1 VLRIYQGQCSSK
13 RIVILRPSH
22 IDGAALPMGEFQ
34 PYQASKLH
42 LIPVEE
48 TRWAT
53 LKAKEIPGSEELDRF
68 ICEEDHQ
75 LLTGSL

>member
-1 VLRIYQGQCSSK
+1 LRIYQGECSAK
-13 RIVILRPSH
+13 RIVILRPAH
-22 IDGAALPMGEFQ
+22 IDGEALPLSKFQ
-34 PYQASKLH
+34 PYQASKLR

-53 LKAKEIPGSEELDRF
+53 LKAKENPGSEELDRF
-68 ICEEDHQ
+68 ICEEDHI